1 MEMNCCFGR
10 KFKMQEKIT
19 YYVVDSINSAIQ
31 PCAQQREFFCSGL
44 TQFILLLPA
53 AVPLR
58 FLSAIAVAPEKTE
71 KQTDLFLQILLLR
84 DIGCNEP
91 CRKTAISLR
100 HIWEKN
106 TVTCLQR
113 VKYQTPNP
121 ADPPS

>member
-1 MEMNCCFGR
+1 MEMNCCLGR
-10 KFKMQEKIT
+10 NFKMQAKIT

-100 HIWEKN
+100 HIWEKKHSHMSP
-106 TVTCLQR
+106 TCQIS
-113 VKYQTPNP
+113 NP
-121 ADPPS
+121 QPS